1 MNTVLR
7 GLGTATPPLYT
18 TQAEAYEFFTS
29 HCDLKPAEQE
39 LYRRILLDGKIKG
52 RYLGMETK
60 TDALETDPDRLL
72 ARFLKFGRATAV
84 VAARRALAEAGVKP
98 AEIAGLIVNTCTG
111 YLCPGLSSYIAE
123 DLGLKT
129 SIRFLDLMGMGCGA
143 AIPNL
148 EAAAGMLA
156 RNREGPVLSVAV
168 EICTATIFPSHEPE
182 LVVSNSIFGDGA
194 AAAVLDLMP
203 DDKPAGLARMVDFA
217 TGLFPQYREELRY
230 RTEGGLLRNHL
241 TKRVPVIGARTV
253 TEVTSRL
260 LARHGLSRQ
269 DIGWWAVHPGGTVV
283 LAQVARELEL
293 PAEALAYSLNVFENY
308 GNMSSPS
315 VLFVLRKILDDA
327 RPQSGQKGMLLSF
340 GAGFS
345 AFAALVEFMPDGLGK
360 QAVSDKHHPKDEG
373 LSPQ

>member
-1 MNTVLR
+1 
-7 GLGTATPPLYT
+7 
-18 TQAEAYEFFTS
+18 
-29 HCDLKPAEQE
+29 
-39 LYRRILLDGKIKG
+39 
-52 RYLGMETK
+52 
-60 TDALETDPDRLL
+60 
-72 ARFLKFGRATAV
+72 
-84 VAARRALAEAGVKP
+84 
-98 AEIAGLIVNTCTG
+98 
-111 YLCPGLSSYIAE
+111 
-123 DLGLKT
+123 
-129 SIRFLDLMGMGCGA
+129 
-143 AIPNL
+143 
-148 EAAAGMLA
+148 
-156 RNREGPVLSVAV
+156 
-168 EICTATIFPSHEPE
+168 
-182 LVVSNSIFGDGA
+182 
-194 AAAVLDLMP
+194 
-203 DDKPAGLARMVDFA
+203 MVDFA